1 MLTLSRGARDD
12 KDGLVSRFFAL
23 ARERERER
31 ARMLVKVPYYAAAL
45 LHFSGSLFFSS
56 QLRFVFLRASFES
69 YIGVVM
75 FM

>member
-1 MLTLSRGARDD
+1 
-12 KDGLVSRFFAL
+12 
-23 ARERERER
+23 
-31 ARMLVKVPYYAAAL
+31 MLVKVPYYAAAL